1 MLVFRI
7 VGAAVTAAVL
17 AIVLR
22 QRKPELAFLLSF
34 TAGIIIFLLILE
46 QIGTII
52 EVVRDLARQADLD
65 IMYFDTVLKIIGI
78 AYIGQFGAEITRDSG
93 ESALAAKIELAVK
106 VIILFLAVPVMLSLM
121 EIIIGIIP

>member
-7 VGAAVTAAVL
+7 VGAAVTTAVL

-22 QRKPELAFLLSF
+22 ERKPELAFLLSF
-34 TAGIIIFLLILE
+34 AAGIIIFLLILE
-46 QIGTII
+46 QIGAVI
-52 EVVRDLARQADLD
+52 EVVQDLAHEADLD

-106 VIILFLAVPVMLSLM
+106 VIILFLAVPVMLSLI
-121 EIIIGIIP
+121 EIIIEIIP